1 MFADCSLGVWTVH
14 LLEPADTSWCSN
26 GSESLTRCHPSK
38 LYILQ
43 CLCYMLLCCVIWSK
57 IMLLWKGTASK
68 GAARPEMWKT
78 CQYFILQ
85 ASYDSSVNIYAAEV
99 LIALNSSD
107 TGCSPIA
114 SLFTSEE
121 QKVSL
126 WWCMVVWCAQNVLR
140 RQQFHVAPA
149 MSAV

>member
-1 MFADCSLGVWTVH
+1 
-14 LLEPADTSWCSN
+14 
-26 GSESLTRCHPSK
+26 
-38 LYILQ
+38 
-43 CLCYMLLCCVIWSK
+43 
-57 IMLLWKGTASK
+57 
-68 GAARPEMWKT
+68 MWKT

-107 TGCSPIA
+107 TGRSHIA

-126 WWCMVVWCAQNVLR
+126 
-140 RQQFHVAPA
+140 
-149 MSAV
+149 